1 MEMDIKKEGSFFM
14 RDAYKEEK
22 KKYGVRYLSTAK
34 RLSKEEIASMSKKD
48 IKAEEA
54 AIKRRESMCE
64 DFSPEAKMLTSNSVD
79 LIHENC
85 ERMIYGVCGF
95 FIDLTGRDYERYG
108 IRFQAVPEFD
118 DCVSLESLF
127 DDCVQIIAD
136 SGISID
142 YTKIRCVYCERFNK
156 LLGACFSKRFVRKKN
171 KRYDIVID
179 ERLLSRDVSPI
190 VRRSVFVHELLH
202 MLAGGHGFRYARPA
216 YKVTTAHP
224 EIRITNIASAP
235 EFTPELQERLAEG
248 GNPDSKY

>member
-34 RLSKEEIASMSKKD
+34 RLSNEEIASMSKKD

-95 FIDLTGRDYERYG
+95 FIDLKGCDYERYG
-108 IRFQAVPEFD
+108 IRFQDVPESD
-118 DCVSLESLF
+118 DCISLESLF
-127 DDCVQIIAD
+127 DESVQIVAD
-136 SGISID
+136 SVKNRQGTPPDFNQGRNCPFLLAHTGSECISP
-142 YTKIRCVYCERFNK
+142 RCPGSCFP
-156 LLGACFSKRFVRKKN
+156 ACSCSSC
-171 KRYDIVID
+171 
-179 ERLLSRDVSPI
+179 LTT
-190 VRRSVFVHELLH
+190 
-202 MLAGGHGFRYARPA
+202 GARPR
-216 YKVTTAHP
+216 TSP
-224 EIRITNIASAP
+224 S
-235 EFTPELQERLAEG
+235 
-248 GNPDSKY
+248 

>member
-34 RLSKEEIASMSKKD
+34 RLSNEEIASMSKKD

-95 FIDLTGRDYERYG
+95 FIDLKGRDATMRDTASDF
-108 IRFQAVPEFD
+108 RM
-118 DCVSLESLF
+118 
-127 DDCVQIIAD
+127 
-136 SGISID
+136 
-142 YTKIRCVYCERFNK
+142 
-156 LLGACFSKRFVRKKN
+156 
-171 KRYDIVID
+171 
-179 ERLLSRDVSPI
+179 SRN
-190 VRRSVFVHELLH
+190 L
-202 MLAGGHGFRYARPA
+202 M
-216 YKVTTAHP
+216 
-224 EIRITNIASAP
+224 IASP
-235 EFTPELQERLAEG
+235 S
-248 GNPDSKY
+248 NPFLMNPCR